1 MEFDLLLGEVHS
13 LKGKRSLLRPL
24 IAEIRRKFEVS
35 VAETGHQDLH
45 RRAGLGVGVV
55 ASDAAHVIEILDR
68 IERMVAYRP
77 EVELL
82 STRRGLYSSTDE

>member
-13 LKGKRSLLRPL
+13 LKGKRSAVRPL
-24 IAEIRRKFEVS
+24 IAEIRRKFEVA

-45 RRAGLGVGVV
+45 RRAGLGVCVV
-55 ASDAAHVIEILDR
+55 AADAAHVVAILDR

-82 STRRGLYSSTDE
+82 STRRGLHSSTDE